1 MTDYI
6 FFRILEMNKPAETD
20 DIFDLKGLFLRNV
33 AVDNVI
39 FGYHEKELKVLLQQP
54 FAVAKWTVTG
64 GYIKKTESIQQAAAR
79 IAFDRT
85 GLNGL
90 FFEQF
95 RAFGNPQR
103 VIDDS
108 FTAEHISDVAGVK
121 VKPDLWVFDYFVSV
135 SFYTLTEFSKV
146 APTKGLREA
155 DCRWWPVNE
164 LPPMMFDHKLIIEEA
179 LKALRI
185 HIAHYPIGYELLPE
199 KFTLPEIHALYET
212 ILGKTLDDRNF
223 TRRLMATGIIIK
235 LNETRKIGK
244 HRSPILYKF
253 DKEKYDAGL
262 LEGDVLAF

>member
-1 MTDYI
+1 MK
-6 FFRILEMNKPAETD
+6 KPGNQE
-20 DIFDLKGLFLRNV
+20 DIFDVKGQFLRNV

-54 FAVAKWTVTG
+54 YVVDKWTVTG
-64 GYIKKTESIQQAAAR
+64 GYIKRTESIEQAAAR
-79 IAFDRT
+79 IALDRT
-85 GLNGL
+85 GLKDL
-90 FFEQF
+90 FLEQF
-95 RAFGNPQR
+95 RSFGNPER
-103 VIDDS
+103 VKDRGFSARQVSEVTGFEIDP
-108 FTAEHISDVAGVK
+108 A
-121 VKPDLWVFDYFVSV
+121 LWIFDYFVSV

-146 APTKGLREA
+146 EPRKGSFEA

-212 ILGKTLDDRNF
+212 ILGKALDDRNF
-223 TRRLMATGIIIK
+223 TRRLLATGIVVK
-235 LNETRKIGK
+235 LKETRKIGP

-253 DKEKYDAGL
+253 DKRKYDAGL
-262 LEGDVLAF
+262 REGDVLVF

>member
-1 MTDYI
+1 MD
-6 FFRILEMNKPAETD
+6 KAEESG
-20 DIFDLKGLFLRNV
+20 DIFDLKGQFLRNV

-54 FAVAKWTVTG
+54 FSVGKWTVTG
-64 GYIKKTESIQQAAAR
+64 GYIKKTESIEQAASR

-85 GLNGL
+85 GLKGL

-95 RAFGNPQR
+95 RAFGNPER
-103 VIDDS
+103 VMDS
-108 FTAEHISDVAGVK
+108 GFSSKQISEVTGLDVG
-121 VKPDLWVFDYFVSV
+121 PDLWIFDYFVSV
-135 SFYTLTEFSKV
+135 SFYTLTEFSNV
-146 APTKGLREA
+146 EPTKGVREA

-235 LNETRKIGK
+235 LNETRKIGR

-262 LEGDVLAF
+262 REGDVLVF